1 MVLSRFWLAIF
12 VSSIAFI
19 VMGLFTNKYYSIDY
33 VLNGK
38 QGESILIG
46 EKYLN
51 EIPQFI
57 QDSLAVSSTK
67 TFVLNANTNDADTTY
82 IYNKQTVK
90 IYSGI
95 QQSDGLLP
103 MAKSSL
109 MDLILPLIAY
119 LAFFCGIMELLII
132 SGASEKLAKML
143 SPMFAKVFPS
153 IPINHESI
161 SYMTLNF
168 AANFLGL
175 DSAATPFGLKAMQ
188 SLQEL
193 NEDKDKASDA
203 QIMFMCL
210 HAAGLTLIPT

>member
-67 TFVLNANTNDADTTY
+67 TFVLNANTHDADTTY
-82 IYNKQTVK
+82 IYNK
-90 IYSGI
+90 
-95 QQSDGLLP
+95 
-103 MAKSSL
+103 
-109 MDLILPLIAY
+109 
-119 LAFFCGIMELLII
+119 
-132 SGASEKLAKML
+132 
-143 SPMFAKVFPS
+143 
-153 IPINHESI
+153 
-161 SYMTLNF
+161 
-168 AANFLGL
+168 
-175 DSAATPFGLKAMQ
+175 
-188 SLQEL
+188 
-193 NEDKDKASDA
+193 
-203 QIMFMCL
+203 
-210 HAAGLTLIPT
+210 